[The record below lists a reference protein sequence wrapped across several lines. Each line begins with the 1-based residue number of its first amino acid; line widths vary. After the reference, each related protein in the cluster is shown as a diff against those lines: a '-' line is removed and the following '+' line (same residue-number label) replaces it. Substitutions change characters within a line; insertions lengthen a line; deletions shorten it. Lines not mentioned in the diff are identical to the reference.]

1 MRLLRRSATLK
12 GAPIPVAV
20 PIVDPATASASPLV
34 TARGDQYCSA
44 RGCAH
49 RTGLACSYID
59 RRERPCP
66 TAWCPEH
73 RHVTHGAVFCPAH
86 ARLLDSTGDE
96 FHPPA
101 RVDLGN
107 AAPAVL
113 AWAVQEVDAEV
124 SSAMLQVAMEWHQ
137 ALVLDPVH
145 FGLAGAQRVRTWERA
160 WKVCDNVGPT
170 LRVSVTM
177 QEARPGVVEG
187 RINAQPVVLLSA
199 PWHESHGVGQPPA
212 TRAEARAQAL
222 EFRERLL
229 VALIRGIA
237 EWRRDNLGSREP
249 LETSL
254 RGTARGG
261 ARAAG
266 GAGSP

>member
-1 MRLLRRSATLK
+1 MRLLRRAATLP
-12 GAPIPVAV
+12 GTPVQEPPAPAVATV
-20 PIVDPATASASPLV
+20 SPLV
-34 TARGDQYCSA
+34 GARGDQYCSA
-44 RGCAH
+44 RGCNQK
-49 RTGLACSYID
+49 TGLACSYID

-73 RHVTHGAVFCPAH
+73 RHVTHGGVFCPAH
-86 ARLLDSTGDE
+86 ASLLDSTGDE
-96 FHPPA
+96 FRPTA
-101 RVDLGN
+101 RVDLEN

-124 SSAMLQVAMEWHQ
+124 SSAMLQIAMEWHQ

-160 WKVCDNVGPT
+160 WKVCDTVGPT
-170 LRVSVTM
+170 LRVAVAM

-187 RINAQPVVLLSA
+187 RINARPVVELPA
-199 PWHESHGVGQPPA
+199 PWHESHGIGQPPGN
-212 TRAEARAQAL
+212 RAVARAQAL

-237 EWRRDNLGSREP
+237 EWRRDNLGNREP
-249 LETSL
+249 MEASL
-254 RGTARGG
+254 RGIAWDG

-266 GAGSP
+266 GAGQL